1 MASSTLD
8 TALRPNSNPDLN
20 HNPNPSPNLHP
31 NPNPNPNSINIV
43 VEGCA
48 HGELDAIYAS
58 IRRIEE
64 VQGIRVDL
72 LICCGDFQA
81 IRGR

>member
-1 MASSTLD
+1 MASSAPE
-8 TALRPNSNPDLN
+8 TATE
-20 HNPNPSPNLHP
+20 P
-31 NPNPNPNSINIV
+31 NPNPDPNPKSNYINVV

-64 VQGIRVDL
+64 VQGITVDL